1 VYTRP
6 PTIDDARIVAF
17 VTQWGVAATQ
27 VEYRAVGF
35 GSHHWYVES
44 DDARWFLT
52 VDDLRVTR
60 GREHLE
66 AALHTA
72 YELRTSGRD
81 FVVAPIPSER
91 GEIVVALDERYVGA
105 LYGFVAGETFPGGEY
120 AHDDERR
127 EVLGLLASL
136 HNAPAPA
143 SARRGDF
150 VLADRVQLTED
161 LPWGSGPYAMRA
173 RNVLEHRR
181 EHVETELAR
190 YDHLAAL
197 AARHADEFVVTHG
210 EPHAGNTILTPRGRV
225 LIDWDTALVAPRER
239 DLWEFARV
247 GDHPLFADYEAAT
260 GAAIHP
266 AFLALYA
273 LQYDLMEIG
282 GYLAFFRA
290 DHGDTADAAESWKNY
305 LYFIGA
311 G

>member
-6 PTIDDARIVAF
+6 PTLDDNQIVEFVAR
-17 VTQWGVAATQ
+17 WGVAATH
-27 VEYRAVGF
+27 VEYKAVGF
-35 GSHHWYVES
+35 GSHHWYVEA
-44 DDARWFLT
+44 DRARWFVT
-52 VDDLRVTR
+52 VDDLQMKDS
-60 GREHLE
+60 LE
-66 AALHTA
+66 RLDAALRTA
-72 YELRTSGRD
+72 HELRSKGRS

-91 GEIVVALDERYVGA
+91 GEIVVRLDDRYVGA
-105 LYGFVAGETFPGGEY
+105 LYGFVERETFPGGEY

-136 HNAPAPA
+136 HTAPAPECT
-143 SARRGDF
+143 RREDF
-150 VLADRVQLTED
+150 VLANRAELTED

-181 EHVETELAR
+181 EHVATELAR

-197 AARHADEFVVTHG
+197 AAEHTEDFVVTHG

-247 GDHPLFADYEAAT
+247 GDHPLFTDYEAAV
-260 GAAIHP
+260 GEPIHP

-273 LQYDLMEIG
+273 LQYDLMEVS

-290 DHGDTADAAESWKNY
+290 DHDDTADAAESWKNY
-305 LYFIGA
+305 LRFIGA
-311 G
+311 D